1 MDVTQVRLPQ
11 GLIDGIEILVDKGL
25 YANKSDAVRDAV
37 RKLILEGQ
45 IGSIPNTGDSV
56 KEMREIKKKL
66 SQEIK
71 SSNDLKEINKLGE

>member
-71 SSNDLKEINKLGE
+71 SSNDLKEINKLTD